1 MHTNIIILF
10 NFYNLILFIV
20 IIFVLILF
28 VSISLNNTK
37 YVNSTTKSSLYE
49 YLDNLILGIPILVT
63 VLIGYFMFLEDYSLI
78 NKLAYS
84 RITIIGAQWYWIH
97 NSESFYLKTNIINA
111 FIEVET
117 PISILY
123 NNIKVIGTR
132 SDVIHRIYVP
142 YIGYKI
148 DVIPGRLNRS
158 NIELLAN
165 SNLYGLCR
173 EICGANHRFI
183 PFILNNVSFN
193 KS

>member
-84 RITIIGAQWYWIH
+84 RITIIGAQ
-97 NSESFYLKTNIINA
+97 
-111 FIEVET
+111 
-117 PISILY
+117 
-123 NNIKVIGTR
+123 
-132 SDVIHRIYVP
+132 
-142 YIGYKI
+142 
-148 DVIPGRLNRS
+148 
-158 NIELLAN
+158 
-165 SNLYGLCR
+165 
-173 EICGANHRFI
+173 
-183 PFILNNVSFN
+183 
-193 KS
+193 